1 MSKRPTVGKWAAKAS
16 ICICRWMYMLWYQ
29 HCLAVTKDT
38 TTLQQQ
44 QNKARKHV
52 YRSKRCVQSNT
63 KLIPLTSLHSQA
75 LRGICPTCVPHI
87 WLGTQVPQPGMT
99 RDKGVMARL
108 AAIQWCA
115 ICTPRV
121 SHQWFRN
128 ALSSILSHVC
138 ESSISTPCFSSF
150 LSVCLQGTALFFTFP
165 LSYLNSLSLHVWVQE
180 FVTCFRLSFV
190 FPTWPHQTCC
200 NRDELQIYILSV
212 LAFSVSLLLFPRVLP
227 LSDLPFTRIL
237 TFLSKISTFP
247 NTSIFSAEQWSHLG
261 TIFKD

>member
-1 MSKRPTVGKWAAKAS
+1 
-16 ICICRWMYMLWYQ
+16 MLWYQ

-38 TTLQQQ
+38 TTLQHQQ
-44 QNKARKHV
+44 SKARKHV

-87 WLGTQVPQPGMT
+87 WISTQVPQPGMT

-108 AAIQWCA
+108 VAIHWCA

-190 FPTWPHQTCC
+190 FPTWPGQTCC

-237 TFLSKISTFP
+237 TFLSKISTFR

-261 TIFKD
+261 TILKD